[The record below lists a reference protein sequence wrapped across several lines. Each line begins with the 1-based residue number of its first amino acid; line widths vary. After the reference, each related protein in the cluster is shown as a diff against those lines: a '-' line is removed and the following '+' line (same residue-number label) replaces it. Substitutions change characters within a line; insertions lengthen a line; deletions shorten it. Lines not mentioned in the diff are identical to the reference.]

1 MNRTNKTHHTIH
13 ADISVEVTGNEV
25 PEKVHFFEAIAVL
38 ALIASIIFAVLFL
51 LFNNVTFLT
60 IAVYAVILA
69 GATCCI
75 NAILHPGKPG
85 NSRPPVQGF
94 VGGNN

>member
-1 MNRTNKTHHTIH
+1 MEHTNKTYHTIH

-38 ALIASIIFAVLFL
+38 ALIASIILAVLFL
-51 LFNNVTFLT
+51 LFNNVIFLSF
-60 IAVYAVILA
+60 AAYAVILA
-69 GATCCI
+69 GASCCI
-75 NAILHPGKPG
+75 NTILHPGKPG
-85 NSRPPVQGF
+85 NSSPPVQGF